1 MSGVFSLLH
10 LLGILQL
17 SFCSEFSKDF
27 GDDVKKPEG
36 AEPGWYEDPEDSE
49 RERFWNGK
57 YWDKSTRLPGEE
69 VPTPLSINEFELGPL
84 LFRKPFGRDYALTTY
99 LIFLGLSSISGV
111 YTEFQ
116 SGTRIELIP
125 ILLIPV
131 FPLVAIYLYL
141 FFLPYLLIRRRR
153 DKKRGLQR
161 VSSGSINFKPR
172 KKIFIGVASI
182 LGVWL
187 GLSVLGRLI
196 GQDSDVEEFLDYQQR
211 ISSVLNKYNSEA
223 AVAVGV
229 VRNISDGVITAGDGI
244 TKFTVSASRITP
256 ILKDLREEC
265 EGLPSPDTTGSGEK
279 LAYAK
284 AMNML
289 LVTCDV
295 TPQQFLVLQQIFR
308 EQVSDS
314 SSQLRLDELVSKLNS
329 LSKLKS
335 DAAIDG
341 IRAFIPYASEQE
353 RVILNELLDTFLSR

>member
-1 MSGVFSLLH
+1 MRLLA
-10 LLGILQL
+10 ILSL
-17 SFCSEFSKDF
+17 SFCSEFLREF
-27 GDDVKKPEG
+27 GDNVKKPEG

-69 VPTPLSINEFELGPL
+69 VPTPLSINEFWLGPL

-99 LIFLGLSSISGV
+99 LIFLGLSFISGV

-141 FFLPYLLIRRRR
+141 FFLPYLLLRRRR

-161 VSSGSINFKPR
+161 VGPDFINIKP
-172 KKIFIGVASI
+172 KKKVLIGIASI

-187 GLSVLGRLI
+187 SLSVLGRVI
-196 GQDSDVEEFLDYQQR
+196 GEDSDVEEFLDYQQK
-211 ISSVLNKYNSEA
+211 IGSVLNRYNSEA

-244 TKFTVSASRITP
+244 TQFTASASRITP

-265 EGLPSPDTTGSGEK
+265 EGLPTPNMTGSGEK

-284 AMNML
+284 AMNIL
-289 LVTCDV
+289 LVTCNI

-308 EQVSDS
+308 EQISDS
-314 SSQLRLDELVSKLNS
+314 YSQQRIDELVLKLNS
-329 LSKLKS
+329 LGKLKS

-341 IRAFIPYASEQE
+341 IRAFLPYASEQE
-353 RVILNELLDTFLSR
+353 KVTLNALLDTFQNR

>member
-1 MSGVFSLLH
+1 MR

-57 YWDKSTRLPGEE
+57 YWDRWSTRLIGED
-69 VPTPLSINEFELGPL
+69 VPTPLAINEFELGPL

-99 LIFLGLSSISGV
+99 LILLGSSFIMSI
-111 YTEFQ
+111 YSEFQ

-125 ILLIPV
+125 TLLIPV
-131 FPLVAIYLYL
+131 FPLLAIYLYL

-161 VSSGSINFKPR
+161 VSSDSINFKPR
-172 KKIFIGVASI
+172 KKILIGAASI

-187 GLSVLGRLI
+187 GLSVLGRVI
-196 GQDSDVEEFLDYQQR
+196 GQDSDVEKFLEYQEKITR
-211 ISSVLNKYNSEA
+211 VLSKYNTEG

-229 VRNISDGVITAGDGI
+229 VQNVSDGVLSAGDGI
-244 TKFTVSASRITP
+244 TEFTASASRLIP

-265 EGLPSPDTTGSGEK
+265 EGLPSPDMTSSGEE

-284 AMNML
+284 AMNIL
-289 LVTCDV
+289 LVTCEV
-295 TPQQFLVLQQIFR
+295 TPQQFIVLQQIFR
-308 EQVSDS
+308 EQVSNS
-314 SSQLRLDELVSKLNS
+314 SSQPRIDELVLKLNS
-329 LSKLKS
+329 LGKIKS

-341 IRAFIPYASEQE
+341 IKAFLPYANEQE
-353 RVILNELLDTFLSR
+353 KATLNQMLDALSNR